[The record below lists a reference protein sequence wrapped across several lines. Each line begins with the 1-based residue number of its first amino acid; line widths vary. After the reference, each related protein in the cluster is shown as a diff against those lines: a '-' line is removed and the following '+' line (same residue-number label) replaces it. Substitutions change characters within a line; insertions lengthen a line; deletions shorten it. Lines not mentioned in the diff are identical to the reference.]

1 MIRSLLFTTILFVSV
16 VPWCFAVIAARIFG
30 RRASLAVA
38 RNWVEVN
45 LWCCKAICG
54 LGMSIEGTENLPTK
68 NGVVYIKHSSA
79 YETLAQFV
87 LTPDQTWVLKRELV
101 WAPFFGWAISCLSP
115 IAINRSAGQSAVQQV
130 LRQGKERL
138 AEGTWVMIF
147 PEGTRMAAGETR
159 RYGASGALLAQE
171 AGVLITPVAH
181 NAGYFW
187 PRRGLRKKPGTIRF
201 VIGPPVDPTGREARD
216 VNRALQDWVEG
227 QVAESAGTVP
237 ESTTKSHQPA
247 GIN

>member
-1 MIRSLLFTTILFVSV
+1 MIRSFLFTTILFVSV
-16 VPWCFAVIAARIFG
+16 LPWCLGVIAARVFG
-30 RRASLAVA
+30 RKASLAVA

-54 LGMSIEGTENLPTK
+54 LGVSVEGMENLPAQT
-68 NGVVYIKHSSA
+68 GVVYIKHSSA
-79 YETLAQFV
+79 YETLAQFL

-101 WAPFFGWAISCLSP
+101 WAPFFGWAVSCLSP

-130 LRQGKERL
+130 LRQGTERL

-147 PEGTRMAAGETR
+147 PEGTRMGAGETR
-159 RYGASGALLAQE
+159 RYGVSGALLAKE

-201 VIGPPVDPTGREARD
+201 IIGPPVDPEGRDPRD
-216 VNRALQDWVEG
+216 VNRELQDWIEG
-227 QVAESAGTVP
+227 KVAEIAATVP
-237 ESTTKSHQPA
+237 E
-247 GIN
+247 

>member
-16 VPWCFAVIAARIFG
+16 LPWSIGIIAARIFG
-30 RRASLAVA
+30 RKASLAVA

-54 LGMSIEGTENLPTK
+54 LGMTIEGLENLPAK
-68 NGVVYIKHSSA
+68 NGIVYIKHSSA

-115 IAINRSAGQSAVQQV
+115 IAINRGAGQSAVQQV
-130 LRQGKERL
+130 IRQGKDRL

-159 RYGASGALLAQE
+159 RYGVSGALLAKE

-187 PRRGLRKKPGTIRF
+187 PKRGLRKKPGTIRF
-201 VIGPPVDPTGREARD
+201 IIGPPVDPTGRDPRD
-216 VNRALQDWVEG
+216 VNHELQDWIEAK
-227 QVAESAGTVP
+227 VAEIAATSP
-237 ESTTKSHQPA
+237 
-247 GIN
+247 N

>member
-1 MIRSLLFTTILFVSV
+1 MIRSLLFTAILFVSV
-16 VPWCFAVIAARIFG
+16 LPWCFCVITARVFG
-30 RRASLAVA
+30 RKASLAVA
-38 RNWVEVN
+38 RNWVEFN

-54 LGMSIEGTENLPTK
+54 LGMTIEGLENLPAN

-79 YETLAQFV
+79 YETLAQLV

-115 IAINRSAGQSAVQQV
+115 IAINRGAGQSAVQQV
-130 LRQGKERL
+130 LRQGSERL
-138 AEGTWVMIF
+138 AEGTWVIIF
-147 PEGTRMAAGETR
+147 PEGTRMASGETR
-159 RYGASGALLAQE
+159 RYGVSGALLAKE

-201 VIGPPVDPTGREARD
+201 IIGPPVDPTGRDPRD
-216 VNRALQDWVEG
+216 VNRELQDWIEG
-227 QVAESAGTVP
+227 TVAEITATVP
-237 ESTTKSHQPA
+237 E
-247 GIN
+247 

>member
-16 VPWCFAVIAARIFG
+16 LPWCLGVIAARIFG
-30 RRASLAVA
+30 RKASLAVA
-38 RNWVEVN
+38 RNWAEVN

-54 LGMSIEGTENLPTK
+54 LGMTIEGLENLPA
-68 NGVVYIKHSSA
+68 NIGVVYIKHSSA
-79 YETLAQFV
+79 YETLAQLV

-130 LRQGKERL
+130 LRQGKDRL
-138 AEGTWVMIF
+138 AEGAWVMIF

-159 RYGASGALLAQE
+159 RYGVSGVLLAKE
-171 AGVLITPVAH
+171 AGALITPVAH

-201 VIGPPVDPTGREARD
+201 IIGPPVDPKGRDPRD
-216 VNRALQDWVEG
+216 VNRELQDWIEG
-227 QVAESAGTVP
+227 KVAEIAATSP
-237 ESTTKSHQPA
+237 D
-247 GIN
+247 

>member
-216 VNRALQDWVEG
+216 VNRELQDWIEG
-227 QVAESAGTVP
+227 KVAEIAGTVP
-237 ESTTKSHQPA
+237 ESTA
-247 GIN
+247 